1 MAEGSRKFNFEMIK
15 YKLDYYINNKKGKFN
30 GLWILKGY

>member
-1 MAEGSRKFNFEMIK
+1 MAEGSGKFNCEMIK
-15 YKLDYYINNKKGKFN
+15 YKLDYYINNKKGN